1 MPGPSGRYRDKVAED
16 RSADETSP
24 GDVSPGTVDDVSHT
38 DALPDDLDV
47 SGYVGPYTFPD
58 NNRRRIPGLLYLL
71 IAACCVAAWFLTR
84 DADPVLVNDG
94 YLWAAL
100 ALIAAGGYCFASG
113 FDLVV
118 DEQDALVIA
127 TRQVAFPVGHAS
139 AQMGWRG
146 VRSRPTW
153 RILCYSAEEPP
164 TRRAL
169 VLVDGVDGE
178 VVDWFAED
186 NPEDWTDLDGALA
199 DSAATGSDGDRRD

>member
-1 MPGPSGRYRDKVAED
+1 MIPAEP
-16 RSADETSP
+16 ATDEA
-24 GDVSPGTVDDVSHT
+24 HT

-58 NNRRRIPGLLYLL
+58 NNRRRVPGILYLV
-71 IAACCVAAWFLTR
+71 VAALCLVAWLLTR
-84 DADPVLVNDG
+84 DREPVLLNEG
-94 YLWAAL
+94 LPWAAL
-100 ALIAAGGYCFASG
+100 VLIAAGAYCFVSG

-118 DEQDALVIA
+118 DEQDALVIS
-127 TRQVAFPVGHAS
+127 TRRVGFPVGHAS

-146 VRSRPTW
+146 LRSRPTW

-186 NPEDWTDLDGALA
+186 NPEDWTDLDGSLHGGRRPPPPAL
-199 DSAATGSDGDRRD
+199 